1 MKGSKRVE
9 VQMHLR
15 DMDMDRKR
23 DVFCRQ
29 HVMISDSSRELTSD
43 YNYQHDTIHRT
54 ASSSRGIL
62 ECEIAKAGRNSVQ
75 DKRTRHRSASYQIF
89 IQCERLERIMRH

>member
-29 HVMISDSSRELTSD
+29 HIIISDSSRELTSD
-43 YNYQHDTIHRT
+43 YKYQHDTVHGT
-54 ASSSRGIL
+54 ASSS
-62 ECEIAKAGRNSVQ
+62 
-75 DKRTRHRSASYQIF
+75 
-89 IQCERLERIMRH
+89 

>member
-29 HVMISDSSRELTSD
+29 HIMISDSSRELTSD
-43 YNYQHDTIHRT
+43 YKYQHDTVHGT

-75 DKRTRHRSASYQIF
+75 DKLTRHRSASISDF
-89 IQCERLERIMRH
+89 HPM

>member
-43 YNYQHDTIHRT
+43 YKYQHDTIHRT

-75 DKRTRHRSASYQIF
+75 DKRTRHRSASISDF
-89 IQCERLERIMRH
+89 HPM

>member
-23 DVFCRQ
+23 DIFCRQ

-43 YNYQHDTIHRT
+43 YKYQHDTVDGT

-62 ECEIAKAGRNSVQ
+62 EWEIAKAGRNSVQ
-75 DKRTRHRSASYQIF
+75 DKRTRHRSASISDF
-89 IQCERLERIMRH
+89 HPM